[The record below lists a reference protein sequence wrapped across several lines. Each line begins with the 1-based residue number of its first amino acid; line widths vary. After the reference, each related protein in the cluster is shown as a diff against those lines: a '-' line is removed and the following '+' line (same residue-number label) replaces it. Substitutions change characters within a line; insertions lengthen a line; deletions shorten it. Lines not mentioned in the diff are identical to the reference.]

1 MRQLGFDFLNEDNYN
16 INNFIPF
23 NENEEAFYFLN
34 RSKEDENILEEHQ
47 VIFLSGGRKCGK
59 THLGQIWKQKHN
71 AKNINYNEIFKL
83 EFEDFI
89 NYIGTNIEKYDYY
102 LLDNL
107 DKNFNENKL
116 FHLINTVLNNNSSI
130 LIISNFNILRK
141 KIKIKDLKSRINS
154 AVHLKIK
161 KLSKE
166 IKTMLIIKLLAD
178 NQISL
183 NGDILKYLTKK
194 LKTDYEFI
202 YNFIDLL
209 VDKIT
214 ENGRKI
220 NLVSVK
226 ELVNGL

>member
-23 NENEEAFYFLN
+23 GENEEAFYFLN
-34 RSKEDENILEEHQ
+34 RSKEDENILEHQ
-47 VIFLSGGRKCGK
+47 IIFLTGGRKCGK

-71 AKNINYNEIFKL
+71 AKNINYEEIFKL
-83 EFEDFI
+83 ELDDFI
-89 NYIGTNIEKYDYY
+89 NYIGNNIEKYDYY

-107 DKNFNENKL
+107 DENFDENKL
-116 FHLINTVLNNNSSI
+116 FHLINNVLNNNSNI
-130 LIISNFNILRK
+130 LIISNFNILNK
-141 KIKIKDLKSRINS
+141 KFKIKDLKSRVNS
-154 AVHLKIK
+154 AIHLKIK

-183 NGDILKYLTKK
+183 NGEILKYLTKK
-194 LKTDYEFI
+194 LKTDYEYI
-202 YNFIDLL
+202 YNFIDKL

-214 ENGRKI
+214 ENGGKI
-220 NLVSVK
+220 NLISVK
-226 ELVNGL
+226 ELVENF

>member
-23 NENEEAFYFLN
+23 SENKEAFYFLN
-34 RSKEDENILEEHQ
+34 RSKEDENFLEHQ
-47 VIFLSGGRKCGK
+47 VIFLTGGRKCGK

-83 EFEDFI
+83 NTDDFVH
-89 NYIGTNIEKYDYY
+89 YIGVNIEKYDYY

-107 DKNFNENKL
+107 DKNFDEDKM
-116 FHLINTVLNNNSSI
+116 FYLINTVLNNSSDI
-130 LIISNFNILRK
+130 LIISNFNILK
-141 KIKIKDLKSRINS
+141 KRFKIKDLKSRVNS
-154 AVHLKIK
+154 AIHLKIK

-183 NGDILKYLTKK
+183 SGDILKYLTKK
-194 LKTDYEFI
+194 LKTDYEVV
-202 YNFIDLL
+202 YNFVDML
-209 VDKIT
+209 VDKIG
-214 ENGRKI
+214 ENGGKV
-220 NLVSVK
+220 NLNFVK
-226 ELVNGL
+226 KLI

>member
-23 NENEEAFYFLN
+23 SENKEAFYFLN
-34 RSKEDENILEEHQ
+34 RSKEDENFLEHQ
-47 VIFLSGGRKCGK
+47 VIFLTGGRKCGK

-83 EFEDFI
+83 NTDDFI
-89 NYIGTNIEKYDYY
+89 HYIGVNIEKYDYY

-107 DKNFNENKL
+107 DKNFDEDKM
-116 FHLINTVLNNNSSI
+116 FYLINTVLNNSSDI
-130 LIISNFNILRK
+130 LIISNFNILK
-141 KIKIKDLKSRINS
+141 KKFKIKDLKSRVNS
-154 AVHLKIK
+154 AIHLKIK

-183 NGDILKYLTKK
+183 GGDILKYLTKK
-194 LKTDYEFI
+194 LKTDYEVV
-202 YNFIDLL
+202 YNFVDML
-209 VDKIT
+209 VDKIG
-214 ENGRKI
+214 ENGGKV
-220 NLVSVK
+220 NLNFVK
-226 ELVNGL
+226 KLI

>member
-23 NENEEAFYFLN
+23 GENEEAFYFLN
-34 RSKEDENILEEHQ
+34 RSKEDENILEHQ
-47 VIFLSGGRKCGK
+47 IIFLTGGRKCGK

-71 AKNINYNEIFKL
+71 AKNINYEEIFKL
-83 EFEDFI
+83 ELDDFI
-89 NYIGTNIEKYDYY
+89 NYIGNNIEKYDYY

-107 DKNFNENKL
+107 DENFDENKL
-116 FHLINTVLNNNSSI
+116 FHLINNVLNNNSNI
-130 LIISNFNILRK
+130 LIISNFNILSK
-141 KIKIKDLKSRINS
+141 KFKIKDLKSRVNS
-154 AVHLKIK
+154 AIHLKIK

-183 NGDILKYLTKK
+183 NGEILKYLTKK
-194 LKTDYEFI
+194 LKTDYEYI
-202 YNFIDLL
+202 YNFIDKL

-214 ENGRKI
+214 ENGGKI
-220 NLVSVK
+220 NLISVK
-226 ELVNGL
+226 ELVENF